1 MWAHAIGK
9 KSQLI
14 NDIWHG
20 PRRKEWWHR
29 WCTFLD
35 FVLKCNVITEH
46 P

>member
-20 PRRKEWWHR
+20 PRKKKSGGTGGAH
-29 WCTFLD
+29 F
-35 FVLKCNVITEH
+35 
-46 P
+46 